1 MSTAGRTERCCAN
14 VDQDRPPRRRGPPV
28 TAPAP
33 AGAARQDMVGKALR
47 LLELLGE
54 HPDGLTAAEATKI
67 CGYPFSTTYRLLNA
81 LVRDG
86 FAELQ
91 EDRRYVLGLKIFH
104 AAHSV
109 AQRLGITGTVV
120 PVLRRMVERTGES
133 CLFAVLDG
141 DRFHTLAKEDGPD
154 FRVTSD
160 PGYRGALHSSALGLC
175 LLAFAPEDVREHLLG
190 TIELEARTPATLTD
204 RDELR
209 RRVERIRR
217 EGWATQDQEHD
228 VGMVAVAVPVLR
240 PGGGCI
246 GSLALSAPVFRHRL
260 EDLVDMAPALR
271 EAAGELGARLTG

>member
-1 MSTAGRTERCCAN
+1 MSTARRKEERPERVLGGPAIG
-14 VDQDRPPRRRGPPV
+14 DRAM
-28 TAPAP
+28 TAAGAP
-33 AGAARQDMVGKALR
+33 GAARQAMVGKALQ

-54 HPDGLTAAEATKI
+54 HPDGLTAAEATRL
-67 CGYPFSTTYRLLNA
+67 CGHPFSTTYRLLNA

-109 AQRLGITGTVV
+109 ARRLGVPGTVT

-133 CLFAVLDG
+133 CLYAVLDG

-160 PGYRGALHSSALGLC
+160 PGYRGSLHSSALGLC
-175 LLAFAPEDVREHLLG
+175 LLAFAPDDVRERLLG
-190 TIELEARTPATLTD
+190 TVELAPRTPATLTD
-204 RDELR
+204 REELR
-209 RRVERIRR
+209 RRVERIRG
-217 EGWATQDQEHD
+217 EGHATQDQEHD

-240 PGGGCI
+240 PGGACAGA
-246 GSLALSAPVFRHRL
+246 LALSAPVFRQRL
-260 EDLVDMAPALR
+260 EDLVGMLPPLR
-271 EAAGELGARLTG
+271 EAAGELGARLAG

>member
-1 MSTAGRTERCCAN
+1 MSTAGRTER
-14 VDQDRPPRRRGPPV
+14 RREH
-28 TAPAP
+28 TAPHRVPGPRVPPMTAP
-33 AGAARQDMVGKALR
+33 EAAGSARPDMVGKALR

-54 HPDGLTAAEATKI
+54 HPGGLTAAEATKI

-175 LLAFAPEDVREHLLG
+175 LLAFAPQDVREHLLG
-190 TIELEARTPATLTD
+190 TVELEPRTPSTLTD

-240 PGGGCI
+240 PGGGCA
-246 GSLALSAPVFRHRL
+246 GALALSAPVFRHRL
-260 EDLVDMAPALR
+260 EDLVDMVPALR
-271 EAAGELGARLTG
+271 EAAEELGARLTG

>member
-1 MSTAGRTERCCAN
+1 M
-14 VDQDRPPRRRGPPV
+14 
-28 TAPAP
+28 
-33 AGAARQDMVGKALR
+33 
-47 LLELLGE
+47 
-54 HPDGLTAAEATKI
+54 
-67 CGYPFSTTYRLLNA
+67 
-81 LVRDG
+81 
-86 FAELQ
+86 
-91 EDRRYVLGLKIFH
+91 
-104 AAHSV
+104 
-109 AQRLGITGTVV
+109 
-120 PVLRRMVERTGES
+120 
-133 CLFAVLDG
+133 
-141 DRFHTLAKEDGPD
+141 
-154 FRVTSD
+154 
-160 PGYRGALHSSALGLC
+160 
-175 LLAFAPEDVREHLLG
+175 REHLLG

>member
-1 MSTAGRTERCCAN
+1 M
-14 VDQDRPPRRRGPPV
+14 
-28 TAPAP
+28 TAPEA
-33 AGAARQDMVGKALR
+33 AGTARPDMVGKALR

-54 HPDGLTAAEATKI
+54 HPGGLTAAEATRI

-91 EDRRYVLGLKIFH
+91 EDRRYVLGLKIFR
-104 AAHSV
+104 AAHGV

-175 LLAFAPEDVREHLLG
+175 LLAFAPDDVREHLLD
-190 TIELEARTPATLTD
+190 TVELEPRTPSTLTD

-217 EGWATQDQEHD
+217 AGWATQDQEHD

-240 PGGGCI
+240 PGGGCA

-260 EDLVDMAPALR
+260 EDLVDMVPALQ